1 MIQVTMNELNVAIEQ
16 QFENKIVVKTI
27 DFFYTRPFCRFS
39 RAFCM
44 HKEEKKMLDIES
56 SRHKFQLKL
65 KIDLIVL

>member
-16 QFENKIVVKTI
+16 QFENKIVKTI